1 MAVADE
7 CRGFAGSDGGN
18 SQWEKDWHL
27 ASVFIV
33 TGASALGVFLPIVSQ
48 TVRGFGHKSLVP
60 MFAVQMAQFF
70 GSGVIVATAF
80 IHLFPAAAE
89 ALANVCLGAFADKY
103 GAWAS
108 LFAMA
113 AAFTMHSAEW
123 WLVEVWADRTL
134 SGEYAG
140 AAEEA
145 GAEGARG
152 EVLHQYPPLLP
163 PLPQQQQLPVPILS
177 PPVNPLVFGAAS
189 TRSQSVRTSQLAPGS
204 GYYYAHQ
211 TAGAPSTYT
220 SAYTGFALTRHG
232 NYAALARSR
241 RQLAMAGLQSSD
253 SVARY
258 LRSDPQFPVCITSAL
273 SGGTDA
279 IRMQPHRALA
289 SARGAIQAKSTPELM
304 HNPYSIANAV
314 ANSAAFTTTT
324 TAGRRHRHHHHYYRG
339 SRRNESR
346 AVSLRPNSFTRG
358 RSPSFKHNGSS
369 SKNGSSKRSSNASS
383 GLQRQREARRESAR
397 RGSVA
402 GLGWSHRCLSMPRL
416 PPTTL
421 DAAMCESLLA
431 EETTLPHIQRQKQQ
445 RSSINGPPARLQP
458 VPEDAAARST
468 NNNNNTSSGDEDA
481 GSVAAPF
488 ATATDT
494 INPAKSPLSGSSS
507 VDGGTQQRQQ
517 QQQKQPKRVSIPTPN
532 AAPSSFV
539 YRSVATGM
547 ARSHPHVLHYGLG
560 GNGASGRS
568 AGLIHGGHKFGS
580 GAGAGG
586 VAVAAPGFDSDS
598 ADSTAIHSTGSSG
611 SSRSTRADGTG
622 VSGAQARARKRQQLR
637 HRYPVEVQRRA
648 LATYVLELGIALYS
662 VLVGL
667 ALSSTTTMRGFFAL
681 LVAVCFHQMFEGLAL
696 GSSLAELYWVKTQ
709 LACELQMELSAATAA
724 AAAAAGV
731 VSNGHRHI
739 DSCDGNS
746 DDHNVDNN
754 GTGMTRDAGFS
765 TTGAA
770 SAAASAPAA
779 TTNGCLVPL
788 AESHVCGTGNSGLAN
803 EFVSTENDLLASGAS
818 DDYAKSK
825 SKSRRTLASM
835 ATSFAPEPW
844 QINPDIEHAVVLP
857 PSSPIRSS
865 NRSSSSTSIS
875 VRPRYLMH
883 RTDPDR
889 FPGWW
894 KAWLSAALF
903 TATTPV
909 GIIVGLALR
918 SVYEPHSRYALLLNG
933 ILQSICT
940 GVLVYAGLVTLLVG
954 GFNSI
959 QVRQLPRSMQFLL
972 FLAVYAGAA
981 AVAAVKIWK

>member
-1 MAVADE
+1 
-7 CRGFAGSDGGN
+7 
-18 SQWEKDWHL
+18 
-27 ASVFIV
+27 
-33 TGASALGVFLPIVSQ
+33 
-48 TVRGFGHKSLVP
+48 
-60 MFAVQMAQFF
+60 
-70 GSGVIVATAF
+70 
-80 IHLFPAAAE
+80 
-89 ALANVCLGAFADKY
+89 
-103 GAWAS
+103 
-108 LFAMA
+108 
-113 AAFTMHSAEW
+113 
-123 WLVEVWADRTL
+123 
-134 SGEYAG
+134 
-140 AAEEA
+140 
-145 GAEGARG
+145 
-152 EVLHQYPPLLP
+152 
-163 PLPQQQQLPVPILS
+163 
-177 PPVNPLVFGAAS
+177 
-189 TRSQSVRTSQLAPGS
+189 
-204 GYYYAHQ
+204 
-211 TAGAPSTYT
+211 
-220 SAYTGFALTRHG
+220 
-232 NYAALARSR
+232 
-241 RQLAMAGLQSSD
+241 
-253 SVARY
+253 
-258 LRSDPQFPVCITSAL
+258 
-273 SGGTDA
+273 
-279 IRMQPHRALA
+279 
-289 SARGAIQAKSTPELM
+289 
-304 HNPYSIANAV
+304 
-314 ANSAAFTTTT
+314 
-324 TAGRRHRHHHHYYRG
+324 
-339 SRRNESR
+339 
-346 AVSLRPNSFTRG
+346 
-358 RSPSFKHNGSS
+358 
-369 SKNGSSKRSSNASS
+369 
-383 GLQRQREARRESAR
+383 
-397 RGSVA
+397 
-402 GLGWSHRCLSMPRL
+402 
-416 PPTTL
+416 
-421 DAAMCESLLA
+421 
-431 EETTLPHIQRQKQQ
+431 
-445 RSSINGPPARLQP
+445 
-458 VPEDAAARST
+458 
-468 NNNNNTSSGDEDA
+468 
-481 GSVAAPF
+481 
-488 ATATDT
+488 
-494 INPAKSPLSGSSS
+494 
-507 VDGGTQQRQQ
+507 
-517 QQQKQPKRVSIPTPN
+517 
-532 AAPSSFV
+532 
-539 YRSVATGM
+539 
-547 ARSHPHVLHYGLG
+547 
-560 GNGASGRS
+560 
-568 AGLIHGGHKFGS
+568 
-580 GAGAGG
+580 
-586 VAVAAPGFDSDS
+586 
-598 ADSTAIHSTGSSG
+598 
-611 SSRSTRADGTG
+611 
-622 VSGAQARARKRQQLR
+622 ARARKRQQLR

>member
-1 MAVADE
+1 MAAADE

-60 MFAVQMAQFF
+60 MFAVQAAQFF

-152 EVLHQYPPLLP
+152 AVLQQQHPPLLP
-163 PLPQQQQLPVPILS
+163 PLPQQQLPVPILS
-177 PPVNPLVFGAAS
+177 PPVNPRVFGAAS
-189 TRSQSVRTSQLAPGS
+189 TRTQSVRTSQLAPGS
-204 GYYYAHQ
+204 GYYYAHP
-211 TAGAPSTYT
+211 TAGAQSTYT

-258 LRSDPQFPVCITSAL
+258 LRSDPQFPVCIASAL
-273 SGGTDA
+273 SGGTDP
-279 IRMQPHRALA
+279 IRIHPRPALA

-304 HNPYSIANAV
+304 HNPNSIANAI
-314 ANSAAFTTTT
+314 ANPAAFTTT
-324 TAGRRHRHHHHYYRG
+324 RRHRHHYYRHYYRG
-339 SRRNESR
+339 RLASRHNESR

-358 RSPSFKHNGSS
+358 RSPSFKHTS
-369 SKNGSSKRSSNASS
+369 SKHSSSKRSSNASS
-383 GLQRQREARRESAR
+383 SLQRKREARRESAR

-421 DAAMCESLLA
+421 DAAMCESLLG
-431 EETTLPHIQRQKQQ
+431 EEKEEAPLPHSQRQKQKQQQQ

-458 VPEDAAARST
+458 VPEDTAARSANVTSGGT
-468 NNNNNTSSGDEDA
+468 NNDDGDEDA

-494 INPAKSPLSGSSS
+494 MNPAKLPLSGNSS

-517 QQQKQPKRVSIPTPN
+517 QQQKPKRVSIPTPT

-547 ARSHPHVLHYGLG
+547 ARHHPHTLHYGLG
-560 GNGASGRS
+560 GGASGRS
-568 AGLIHGGHKFGS
+568 AGLLHGGPKFGS
-580 GAGAGG
+580 GAGAGAGAGG
-586 VAVAAPGFDSDS
+586 VVVAAPGFDSDS
-598 ADSTAIHSTGSSG
+598 AESTAIHSTGSS
-611 SSRSTRADGTG
+611 TRADGAG
-622 VSGAQARARKRQQLR
+622 VSSAQARARKQQLR
-637 HRYPVEVQRRA
+637 QRYPIEVQRRA

-696 GSSLAELYWVKTQ
+696 GTSLAELYWVKTQ
-709 LACELQMELSAATAA
+709 LAYELQMELSAAAA
-724 AAAAAGV
+724 A
-731 VSNGHRHI
+731 VSSGRHHI
-739 DSCDGNS
+739 DSSDGHS
-746 DDHNVDNN
+746 DSHNIGHD

-765 TTGAA
+765 TAGAA
-770 SAAASAPAA
+770 SASASAPAA
-779 TTNGCLVPL
+779 TTNDCLVPL
-788 AESHVCGTGNSGLAN
+788 AEPHVYGTGNNGLA
-803 EFVSTENDLLASGAS
+803 EEYISTEDDPLASAS
-818 DDYAKSK
+818 GDYAK

-857 PSSPIRSS
+857 PSPPPIRGS
-865 NRSSSSTSIS
+865 NRSSSSSSTSMS

-981 AVAAVKIWK
+981 AMAAVKIWK